1 MTEAIKCGKVNIEV
15 IYLIGL
21 EFIRRI
27 SNKQIKD
34 VAEAVG
40 VSRQAVSSWEK
51 QERPIPE
58 KRLPMLLEYFGI
70 KDLSYSDLQND
81 VDAHTQIYLQGL
93 YSRTVID
100 AESHTDTEK
109 IALSISALNQK
120 IENVICSTPANIG
133 FELEADYTSFQDRRI
148 SLINRFVDII
158 HANQHSVKLLNL
170 VLAGIEQSNNK
181 SHDEE
186 CDSLIVAVSTV
197 INHWEQHSKRQR
209 EAVQKLLS
217 EHEELF

>member
-1 MTEAIKCGKVNIEV
+1 M
-15 IYLIGL
+15 IGL

-58 KRLPMLLEYFGI
+58 KRLPMLLEYFDI
-70 KDLSYSDLQND
+70 KDLTYSDLQND

-100 AESHTDTEK
+100 AEAHTEK
-109 IALSISALNQK
+109 ERIALNISALNQK
-120 IENVICSTPANIG
+120 IESVLCYTPANNDFG
-133 FELEADYTSFQDRRI
+133 LEADFSSFQDRRI
-148 SLINRFVDII
+148 SLINRFVDIV
-158 HANQHSVKLLNL
+158 HSNQHSIKLLNL
-170 VLAGIEQSNNK
+170 VLTGIEQSNNEN
-181 SHDEE
+181 HDED
-186 CDSLIVAVSTV
+186 CDSLIVAVSTI
-197 INHWEQHSKRQR
+197 INHWEQHSKKQR
-209 EAVQKLLS
+209 ETVQKILS